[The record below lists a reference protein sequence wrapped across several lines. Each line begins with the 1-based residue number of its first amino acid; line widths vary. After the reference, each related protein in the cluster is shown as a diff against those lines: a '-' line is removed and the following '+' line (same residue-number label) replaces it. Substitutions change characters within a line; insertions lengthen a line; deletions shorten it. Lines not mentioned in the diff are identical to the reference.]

1 MSIRFVLGLPIG
13 VMLGAS
19 LALAFGPQMKARTHG
34 LADE

>member
-1 MSIRFVLGLPIG
+1 MSIRFVLGLFIG
-13 VMLGAS
+13 VMLGVS